1 MAQHPKRCPSNLMA
15 VNRRPSRAVQLA
27 DTAACRGNPR
37 EQNAKPPREQQ
48 SPAGQ
53 PKQARKPKEAKRNRS
68 SQGNPKANLKKRA
81 SQKRHWSGGSP
92 KTLALEPEPQQGQ
105 RHTEH
110 AQNLQLHHQ
119 GRRGFRSS
127 HREKRREK
135 KGGGTQTRPSKTFT
149 ADRFPSKKPH
159 GASHGASGK
168 GWKSAEANLAE
179 DALAGQ
185 KLGTQADHK
194 TQHGKTAI
202 PGFCKTYEAKTGG
215 VVGHGGG

>member
-15 VNRRPSRAVQLA
+15 VYKRPSQAVQLA
-27 DTAACRGNPR
+27 DTAACRGSPR
-37 EQNAKPPREQQ
+37 EQNAKPPREPQ

-127 HREKRREK
+127 HRGKRREK
-135 KGGGTQTRPSKTFT
+135 KGGERRQGRLRPSQPT
-149 ADRFPSKKPH
+149 
-159 GASHGASGK
+159 GSHQ
-168 GWKSAEANLAE
+168 KSPMARAM
-179 DALAGQ
+179 GH
-185 KLGTQADHK
+185 QAR
-194 TQHGKTAI
+194 TRNQPRPTWLRM
-202 PGFCKTYEAKTGG
+202 P
-215 VVGHGGG
+215 